1 MGWKQLVSAVS
12 AWSLWTSICIQ
23 PQQSQC
29 YSSLSCRLSTAQD
42 QRIYSSPVNRC
53 CMVCSLPLDS
63 SAPSLLCCP
72 WCDIWKNIASHWQN
86 SSKCYSISRWELLQW
101 PVEAWADFGH
111 QEIPASQWSLKGTV
125 LLREREKRKG
135 KALDLQSDLPE
146 KGVAEDYRRNAV
158 FLIIKTNASFLKDII
173 NKPSTFALLSRK
185 KKGWGLGWASHFICF
200 FSIHPWETSAA
211 PTSQQHPGLPWQCI
225 LQQSW
230 VAAPA
235 MQLPVGK
242 IWAWQAL
249 KWKGS
254 HVSVEQ
260 CYLNSDVWE
269 TSPGASLN
277 TFWCF
282 IQTNDVQGHHTF

>member
-111 QEIPASQWSLKGTV
+111 QEIPASQRSLKGTV

-185 KKGWGLGWASHFICF
+185 KVLRPWLSFPFHLFFFYTSMGNICSSHL
-200 FSIHPWETSAA
+200 PAA
-211 PTSQQHPGLPWQCI
+211 PWAPMAVHPAAELGGCSCHAAACRQNLSLASSEMKGKKSCQCGTMLP
-225 LQQSW
+225 
-230 VAAPA
+230 
-235 MQLPVGK
+235 
-242 IWAWQAL
+242 
-249 KWKGS
+249 
-254 HVSVEQ
+254 
-260 CYLNSDVWE
+260 
-269 TSPGASLN
+269 
-277 TFWCF
+277 
-282 IQTNDVQGHHTF
+282 

>member
-111 QEIPASQWSLKGTV
+111 QEIPASQRSLKGTV

-146 KGVAEDYRRNAV
+146 KGVAEEDYRRNAI

-185 KKGWGLGWASHFICF
+185 KRVEALAELPISFVF
-200 FSIHPWETSAA
+200 FLYIHGK
-211 PTSQQHPGLPWQCI
+211 HL
-225 LQQSW
+225 
-230 VAAPA
+230 
-235 MQLPVGK
+235 QLPPPSST
-242 IWAWQAL
+242 L
-249 KWKGS
+249 GS
-254 HVSVEQ
+254 HGSASCSRAGWLLLPCSCLSAKSELGKLWNEREEVMSVWNNVT
-260 CYLNSDVWE
+260 LTVMSGRL
-269 TSPGASLN
+269 PP
-277 TFWCF
+277 
-282 IQTNDVQGHHTF
+282 VQA